1 MSRPLALA
9 LGLAVVF
16 AATALILSAVLPGPH
31 KPTDYLVM
39 GGVATI
45 VCLALLFFV
54 LIVAPGRAPKSPAK
68 PSSEPDQTS
77 RTSTDS

>member
-16 AATALILSAVLPGPH
+16 AATALILSAILPGPH

-39 GGVATI
+39 GGVATV
-45 VCLALLFFV
+45 VCLALLFFI
-54 LIVAPGRAPKSPAK
+54 LIVAPGRAKSVPKTSADQ
-68 PSSEPDQTS
+68 DQTS